1 MSTGFSIQ
9 ESSTVRSGAFTKRRN
24 PLPEDPAENDF
35 VVREAT
41 PSTAGDSDSYGKSNS
56 PLHLELSDETI
67 DSPFMYHRRMEFE
80 AALLSQRNK
89 ELLLSKL
96 VEVAPRGRLSLV
108 RIYSDSCEMC
118 REIRCLQKLISFF
131 NSFAQ
136 TD

>member
-1 MSTGFSIQ
+1 MSSSELIDRTPGFSISE
-9 ESSTVRSGAFTKRRN
+9 ESTARSGTFTKRRN

-56 PLHLELSDETI
+56 PLHLELSDEIVDT
-67 DSPFMYHRRMEFE
+67 PFMYHRRMEFE
-80 AALLSQRNK
+80 AAMLSQRNK

-108 RIYSDSCEMC
+108 RRLCTSLCQLCRKSC
-118 REIRCLQKLISFF
+118 CLR
-131 NSFAQ
+131 
-136 TD
+136 